1 MNEQFAN
8 LVGQLLGD
16 NFQEELY
23 TIKFGGKAGE
33 IKIVPFDGYTKSV
46 KRFWGKLE
54 LADKDSLCWWIEIYI
69 DGKFHRFPYQPIM
82 EEPFVRN

>member
-1 MNEQFAN
+1 MNEQFSE
-8 LVGQLLGD
+8 LVGQLLKD

-33 IKIVPFDGYTKSV
+33 IKIVPFDGYTKST

-54 LADKDSLCWWIEIYI
+54 LADHLDLINWIEINI
-69 DGKFHRFPYQPIM
+69 DGKSHRFDYKSDTRESFFGQ
-82 EEPFVRN
+82 

>member
-1 MNEQFAN
+1 MNERFEN
-8 LVGQLLGD
+8 LVGQLLRD

-23 TIKFGGKAGE
+23 TITFRGKAGI

-54 LADKDSLCWWIEIYI
+54 LADEHSLCWWIEIYI
-69 DGKFHRFPYQPIM
+69 NGKFHRFSHEPEL
-82 EEPFVRN
+82 EEPFVER